1 MQALVGRLIGI
12 ASAALGLFLL
22 WASPIS
28 TVTCSRD
35 GADTTCRVNRAMLGI
50 LPLEGV
56 KIAGVKRADVD
67 RNSPPRDPS
76 RTPIE
81 AERVNDTYQLA
92 FQTSSGR
99 VAPRGADASGPDQLR
114 AIAQQVN
121 DLAAGQ
127 GEPFSER
134 SFNGFPNVA
143 GTIFLVIGL
152 LFALFAQ

>member
-1 MQALVGRLIGI
+1 
-12 ASAALGLFLL
+12 
-22 WASPIS
+22 
-28 TVTCSRD
+28 
-35 GADTTCRVNRAMLGI
+35 MLGI

-81 AERVNDTYQLA
+81 AERVNDTYQLT

-99 VAPRGADASGPDQLR
+99 VAPRGADASSPDQLME
-114 AIAQQVN
+114 IAQQVN

-143 GTIFLVIGL
+143 GTIFLVVGL